1 VLPVPVALLAAVQQD
16 NAAEQ
21 YAMIAAGLGFAIRLI
36 SAAKYRQSWLGALL
50 HPAGVLL
57 LLVLEWG
64 ALQRKLAGQRAM
76 WKQREYRMG

>member
-1 VLPVPVALLAAVQQD
+1 
-16 NAAEQ
+16 
-21 YAMIAAGLGFAIRLI
+21 LI